1 MKSGDGITFSNAIK
15 VYQIRTQ
22 SRTHTTFERNKNYE
36 EFRDV
41 YNAVL
46 RGKKNYVKD
55 VKKIPPTRTNVTAR
69 PAIDIKTVRV
79 EVPAFGTENAIVPLK
94 EKLPTKP
101 SSSLKPILKNKVS
114 KDACVATQDIVKKL
128 KAIEKVIEKKASAN
142 TIKRCPTVFLQQTHQ
157 ELDVAEKQLEEIK
170 NMMEKRQEEE
180 EKLKQLQQQQ
190 EKAKK
195 VKSVVSYRPKS
206 KTRHNECVSKKYMTT
221 ISMMKQKLEQLEK
234 KYFSKPRVVYKSVND
249 TFTQFSNV
257 EVLYENS
264 RYPED
269 TKMDDALKGIINE
282 LDDMVNADKDKEAKP
297 RDLSF
302 QKPQDVEPKRTEHKS
317 RPVERNN
324 SISRLIDVSEAH
336 LKKYQAMR
344 QEIIDVEA
352 FCQKICNL
360 SKDSEAQLEKQ
371 PQKKPDV
378 DERPIHVIP
387 RHERETKSVFDDT
400 NLQHS
405 VMKSSY
411 LMKEFKIEPSVKM
424 TSGTD
429 PLSRSKRRF
438 RDMSRREGSITALI
452 NSLNS
457 ALENSIY
464 SNAEI

>member
-22 SRTHTTFERNKNYE
+22 SRTHTTFERNKNFE

-41 YNAVL
+41 YNGVL
-46 RGKKNYVKD
+46 RSKKNYTKD
-55 VKKIPPTRTNVTAR
+55 VKKLPPTRTNVTAR

-79 EVPAFGTENAIVPLK
+79 EVPAFGSENAILPLK

-101 SSSLKPILKNKVS
+101 SATLKPILKNKVS

-128 KAIEKVIEKKASAN
+128 KAIENKAIEKKASAN
-142 TIKRCPTVFLQQTHQ
+142 TIKRCPTVFLQQTQQ
-157 ELDVAEKQLEEIK
+157 ELDVTEKQLEEIK

-180 EKLKQLQQQQ
+180 EKQKQLQK
-190 EKAKK
+190 EKTKKAK
-195 VKSVVSYRPKS
+195 SFASYRPKS
-206 KTRHNECVSKKYMTT
+206 KTRHKECVSKKYMTT
-221 ISMMKQKLEQLEK
+221 ISMMKQKLAQLEK
-234 KYFSKPRVVYKSVND
+234 KYLSKPRVVYKSVND
-249 TFTQFSNV
+249 IFTQSSNV

-269 TKMDDALKGIINE
+269 TKMDDAFKGIINE
-282 LDDMVNADKDKEAKP
+282 LDDMVDADKDKEIKP

-302 QKPQDVEPKRTEHKS
+302 QKPPEVEPKRTEHRS
-317 RPVERNN
+317 RAVERSN

-360 SKDSEAQLEKQ
+360 SKDSEAHLEKQ
-371 PQKKPDV
+371 PQKEPEV
-378 DERPIHVIP
+378 AERPIRVTP
-387 RHERETKSVFDDT
+387 RYERDTKSVFDDT
-400 NLQHS
+400 NLQS
-405 VMKSSY
+405 TVMKSSY

-429 PLSRSKRRF
+429 PLLRSKRRF
-438 RDMSRREGSITALI
+438 RDISRREGSITALI

-457 ALENSIY
+457 TLENSIY